1 MKYFPILSL
10 AIFLFSCQDGDD
22 ASLFNNTNETV
33 FAVNIPMSYNF
44 DRLTT
49 PVAVQFYDNAQFKGN
64 AVKSVN
70 IYMVEKDDKEHDFTG
85 DNQKPYIRAQENP
98 SAEYNST
105 HLNLLK
111 EGNYYVFCFID
122 LNKNGTREQN
132 EPIEYFAS
140 KEDPKKIRVLK
151 ESRRTIT
158 FDFDL

>member
-70 IYMVEKDDKEHDFTG
+70 IYMVEKDDKE
-85 DNQKPYIRAQENP
+85 QENP

-111 EGNYYVFCFID
+111 EGNY
-122 LNKNGTREQN
+122 
-132 EPIEYFAS
+132 FAF
-140 KEDPKKIRVLK
+140 V
-151 ESRRTIT
+151 T
-158 FDFDL
+158 